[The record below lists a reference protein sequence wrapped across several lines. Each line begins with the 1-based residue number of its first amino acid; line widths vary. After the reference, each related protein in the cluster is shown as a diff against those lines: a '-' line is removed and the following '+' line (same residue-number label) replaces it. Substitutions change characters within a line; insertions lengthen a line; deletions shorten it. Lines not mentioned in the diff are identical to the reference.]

1 MEYESVL
8 IVKPE
13 VFIYKIPPRASNR
26 GYRAGDWNLKEPT
39 WTGRMRLVAKGTAV
53 ILKLEDKTSGA
64 LFANCPIDTYPGVA
78 IEAVSDSS
86 RYFVIRVQDD
96 NGRSAFLGLGFGD
109 RSDSFDLNVAL
120 QDHFKWVKNQEQ
132 IEKEKTEPKQE
143 LDLGFKEGET
153 IKINM
158 RITKKDG
165 SEGSS
170 RTGKNK
176 GSSGV
181 LPPPPGGLGK
191 IAPPPAAAPAPTV
204 RQSPG
209 VSPAHR
215 PAAGGSEWTDYASAG
230 GNQGQQNSSNANWV
244 QF

>member
-26 GYRAGDWNLKEPT
+26 GYRAADWNLKEPT
-39 WTGRMRLVAKGTAV
+39 WTGRMRLVAKGTAC

-165 SEGSS
+165 SEGTS
-170 RTGKNK
+170 RTGKGK
-176 GSSGV
+176 SSSGV
-181 LPPPPGGLGK
+181 LPPPPGGLSK
-191 IAPPPAAAPAPTV
+191 IAPPPAQTAATAGGAT
-204 RQSPG
+204 
-209 VSPAHR
+209 SPAHR
-215 PAAGGSEWTDYASAG
+215 AAAGAGSEWTDYASAG
-230 GNQGQQNSSNANWV
+230 GNQGQQNTANANWV